1 MNAMPRPARFGLLL
15 AAGVF
20 LAGLWAAPPAA
31 AQQQPG
37 AYSRQQ
43 MPQSRNPGGP
53 GPGNRGPG
61 GWHPGGIGIGI
72 GVGALLPY
80 LVPPRQAAPYQEP
93 VYLDD
98 DEDDIAPRRHRQPKA
113 AHPAKRPPKRPPAT
127 AARGGRPSGLP
138 PAGETRFVP
147 DEVMF
152 ETRAGLK
159 PQQLD
164 ALMRR
169 QRLTRLA
176 EQRFGL
182 LNATIHRAR
191 IPAGRSVRAALTAL
205 QRERG
210 VSFAQPNYI
219 YTLQQAAE
227 TASAVPATAP
237 KPPELLPQY
246 AVEALDL
253 AAAHR
258 IAKGG
263 KVLVALIDS
272 GVDTGHP
279 ELAGAIAASMDA
291 LEEASIAPDTHG
303 TAMAGAIVA
312 HQQMRSVA
320 PEAELLAARAFGGAA
335 AKPGAQGTSYHILR
349 ALDWAHERK
358 ARIVN
363 MSFAGPSDPLLKRML
378 AAASKQDMILIAAGG
393 NAGPKAAAL
402 YPAADPAV
410 IAVTASD
417 AESRLYT
424 MANRGSYIVLA
435 APGVDVL
442 AAAPHAAYDFSTG
455 TSIATAQISGI
466 VALMLE
472 KRPDL
477 SAAAIRKALIGSA
490 KPLADNAKV
499 LQADAAGA
507 LKAIGAAVP

>member
-1 MNAMPRPARFGLLL
+1 
-15 AAGVF
+15 
-20 LAGLWAAPPAA
+20 
-31 AQQQPG
+31 
-37 AYSRQQ
+37 
-43 MPQSRNPGGP
+43 
-53 GPGNRGPG
+53 
-61 GWHPGGIGIGI
+61 
-72 GVGALLPY
+72 
-80 LVPPRQAAPYQEP
+80 
-93 VYLDD
+93 
-98 DEDDIAPRRHRQPKA
+98 
-113 AHPAKRPPKRPPAT
+113 
-127 AARGGRPSGLP
+127 
-138 PAGETRFVP
+138 
-147 DEVMF
+147 MF
-152 ETRAGLK
+152 ETRTGLN
-159 PQQLD
+159 PQQIA

-182 LNATIHRAR
+182 LDATVHRAR

-219 YTLQQAAE
+219 YTLQQAAPAPAE
-227 TASAVPATAP
+227 TASTVIAPPP

-258 IAKGG
+258 IARGG

-272 GVDTGHP
+272 GVDSAHP
-279 ELAGAIAASMDA
+279 ELAGAIAGSMDA
-291 LEEASIAPDTHG
+291 LDEASIAPDAHG

-312 HQQMRSVA
+312 HRQMRSVA
-320 PEAELLAARAFGGAA
+320 PEAELLAARAFDASAG
-335 AKPGAQGTSYHILR
+335 KPGAQGTSYHILR

-363 MSFAGPSDPLLKRML
+363 MSFAGPPDPLLKRML
-378 AAASKQDMILIAAGG
+378 AAAAKQDMILIAAGG

-402 YPAADPAV
+402 YPAADPVV

-417 AESRLYT
+417 AENRLYA
-424 MANRGSYIVLA
+424 MANRGNYIVLA
-435 APGVDVL
+435 APGVAVL

-472 KRPDL
+472 KRPHL
-477 SAAAIRKALIGSA
+477 SAAAIRKALVGSA
-490 KPLADNAKV
+490 RPLADNAKV

-507 LKAIGAAVP
+507 LKAIGAEGP